1 MGTIFSIT
9 SWKTLVLT
17 TETVIFSIILA
28 ASNTFISA
36 WFFRIKILFCYFFD
50 FIWKSFLN
58 PHNVLIVFSSDSEH
72 NNNNTHF
79 FMFNAE
85 MAEIDFF
92 FLLKVLPSKSLVF
105 PVIIQSS
112 QMYQHTI
119 TSTVRSDSNI
129 HGWGFP

>member
-9 SWKTLVLT
+9 SWETLVLT

-58 PHNVLIVFSSDSEH
+58 PHNVLIVFQVTVNTTITIHTSSCS
-72 NNNNTHF
+72 
-79 FMFNAE
+79 MLKWQKL
-85 MAEIDFF
+85 IF
-92 FLLKVLPSKSLVF
+92 FLLMVLPSNSVVF